1 MNHIIKF
8 THTYAKLLGK
18 DDKPITYAKLLD
30 VIPRRMEDVS
40 SELIA
45 WDTDQG
51 TYKLPQKGQY
61 LMLIFMKPGKKD
73 TFCTF
78 RRHTQAKEE
87 YYRKSLGEIFY
98 IQINES
104 AVSVNNG

>member
-1 MNHIIKF
+1 MSHIIKF

-51 TYKLPQKGQY
+51 TYQLPKKGQY
-61 LMLIFMKPGKKD
+61 LMLVFMKPGKKD
-73 TFCTF
+73 TFSTF
-78 RRHTQAKEE
+78 RRYTPAKEE
-87 YYRKSLGEIFY
+87 YYRKAMGEIFY
-98 IQINES
+98 IEINENIG
-104 AVSVNNG
+104 SVGKG